1 MTICVRSMFLCI
13 ICISE
18 LCNKWSFL
26 SSSCWHFILFCF
38 ALVPILWFRSV
49 SYFNSAW
56 CPEKNLI
63 SQRCGINIV
72 RWNFNSWPYPIH
84 FCRNDWVCC
93 DEQTWSSIKK
103 GWDKWAVP
111 WWYCYWI
118 RDRYLLIFAVISW
131 SVLSEWLA
139 DRVVLTSQVILSVIV
154 YACIKINFSVLLLTH
169 QP

>member
-84 FCRNDWVCC
+84 LCRNDWVCC

-103 GWDKWAVP
+103 GWDKWTVP

-118 RDRYLLIFAVISW
+118 RDRYLLIFCRYFVKCVVRMARW
-131 SVLSEWLA
+131 SRCSDKSSYFVCDCVCL
-139 DRVVLTSQVILSVIV
+139 
-154 YACIKINFSVLLLTH
+154 H
-169 QP
+169 